1 MTRLITYI
9 VLTLLACSTA
19 MARSVSEVFVDE
31 ASPVFGKIDK
41 TTRMDMVDYYAAGQ
55 KKVVNDQMDG
65 DTYIESMI
73 DDYMKVVIS
82 SAATVEMRLVESNK
96 GTIIVVSTT
105 YLLPAADS
113 RIDFYDET
121 WHPLDSRRYV
131 VPPVLDDL
139 LVGVD
144 KKRRSEIES
153 IVDFTLVSASLA
165 DVGTIV
171 FTPSFDKYL
180 PVEDYAAIKPYVR
193 TSVVYRW
200 NGKRYTPSK

>member
-9 VLTLLACSTA
+9 ALMLFACSSA

-41 TTRMDMVDYYAAGQ
+41 TTRLDMVDYYAAGQ
-55 KKVVNDQMDG
+55 KKVVRDQMDG
-65 DTYIESMI
+65 ETYIESMT

-82 SAATVEMRLVESNK
+82 SAATVEMRLVDSRQGK
-96 GTIIVVSTT
+96 IIVVSTT
-105 YLLPAADS
+105 YTLPAADS

-131 VPPVLDDL
+131 AMPVLDDL
-139 LVGVD
+139 FVGVD

-153 IVDFTLVSASLA
+153 IVDFTLIGASLA
-165 DVGTIV
+165 NVDTIV

-180 PVEDYAAIKPYVR
+180 SDEDYDTIKPYVR
-193 TSVVYRW
+193 SSVVYRW

>member
-9 VLTLLACSTA
+9 ALMLFACSSA

-31 ASPVFGKIDK
+31 VSPVFGKIDK
-41 TTRMDMVDYYAAGQ
+41 TTRLDMVDYYAAGQ
-55 KKVVNDQMDG
+55 KKVVRDQMDG
-65 DTYIESMI
+65 ETYIESMT

-82 SAATVEMRLVESNK
+82 SAATVEMRLVDSRQGK
-96 GTIIVVSTT
+96 IIVVSTT
-105 YLLPAADS
+105 YTLPAADS
-113 RIDFYDET
+113 RIDIYDET
-121 WHPLDSRRYV
+121 WNPLDSRHYV
-131 VPPVLDDL
+131 AMPVLDDL

-153 IVDFTLVSASLA
+153 IVDFTLIGASLA
-165 DVGTIV
+165 DADTIV

-180 PVEDYAAIKPYVR
+180 PDEDYDAIKPYVR

-200 NGKRYTPSK
+200 NGKRYTPTR